1 MQWVYLFLAGLWE
14 VFWAVSLK
22 YSHGFS
28 QWLPSVLTVAGMIAS
43 FGFLSLALRELP
55 LGMTYAI
62 WTGIGTVGTFI
73 LGIVLF
79 HESFSVPQCICVLLI
94 LAGIGGLKLLT
105 R

>member
-1 MQWVYLFLAGLWE
+1 MQWVYLFLAGIWE

-55 LGMTYAI
+55 LGMAYAI

-73 LGIVLF
+73 FGIVLF
-79 HESFSVPQCICVLLI
+79 HESFSVPQGICVLLI

>member
-55 LGMTYAI
+55 LGMAYAI
-62 WTGIGTVGTFI
+62 WTGIGTLGSFAVG
-73 LGIVLF
+73 L
-79 HESFSVPQCICVLLI
+79 CVLHEAASPLRMLAVALI
-94 LAGIGGLKLLT
+94 VAGLVLMKFASP
-105 R
+105 

>member
-1 MQWVYLFLAGLWE
+1 MQWVYLFLAGIWE

-28 QWLPSVLTVAGMIAS
+28 QWLPSVLTVTGMIAS

-55 LGMTYAI
+55 LGMAYAI

-79 HESFSVPQCICVLLI
+79 HESFSVPQGICVLLI